1 MTSFPKTG
9 KTLQNTLIK
18 PTLSLFNNQNFVTER
33 KIDEELART
42 TRFVGDKDELK
53 SMIANFGEGK
63 FETKMNITPTL
74 YQNFVFFT
82 RKWAVCIKPSG

>member
-1 MTSFPKTG
+1 LFNFFTY
-9 KTLQNTLIK
+9 K
-18 PTLSLFNNQNFVTER
+18 PTISLFNNQNFVTER

-63 FETKMNITPTL
+63 FEN
-74 YQNFVFFT
+74 
-82 RKWAVCIKPSG
+82 